1 MMQRFSKFISE
12 DNEPNP
18 PHKSEDGTT
27 VYSHT
32 IGPHTVHT
40 IFYPRQNDKGTKDY
54 DMHFVRTT
62 EGKKNNGFSRQGMS
76 DMESSHR
83 VKAIRSVIKSARHFI
98 SNEKPDSIIASANT
112 KKKSSIAK
120 STLGHI
126 AGSNGQIK
134 QSGHD
139 TTVNFK
145 NNT

>member
-1 MMQRFSKFISE
+1 MKSFIEFIKETS
-12 DNEPNP
+12 DHTI
-18 PHKSEDGTT
+18 HKLDDGTRI
-27 VYSHT
+27 YSQD
-32 IGPHTVHT
+32 IGDHNIQTH
-40 IFYPRQNDKGTKDY
+40 FYPRQNDKGTKDY
-54 DMHFVRTT
+54 DMYFVRTT

-126 AGSNGQIK
+126 SGSNGQIK
-134 QSGHD
+134 QSGND
-139 TTVNFK
+139 TTIKFK
-145 NNT
+145 K